1 MVPSEDDI
9 LTNLRRGTLEFCVLG
24 VLSEGAS
31 YGLEIARRLRTDTG
45 LLGSEGTLY
54 PLLARMRR
62 SGWINS
68 TWRESTSGPPR
79 RYYELTTD
87 GHAAADTFRGI
98 WSPFAEAV
106 THATKGIRP

>member
-1 MVPSEDDI
+1 MVPSEDEI

-24 VLSEGAS
+24 ILSEGAS
-31 YGLEIARRLRTDTG
+31 YGLEIARRLRADTG

-68 TWRESTSGPPR
+68 TWRESTAGPPR
-79 RYYELTTD
+79 RYYELTSD
-87 GHAAADTFRGI
+87 GRAAADTFRGI
-98 WSPFAEAV
+98 WAPFAEAV
-106 THATKGIRP
+106 THATKGVRA